1 MYNFF
6 ESADKKVK
14 GSAIVLAGI
23 AIALWIKRGEILFVF
38 VAADID
44 SAFTGH

>member
-6 ESADKKVK
+6 ESADKKAK

-23 AIALWIKRGEILFVF
+23 ALAVVNILL
-38 VAADID
+38 
-44 SAFTGH
+44 